1 MKRIVEIDI
10 LRAFATV
17 LLLLHHAGIYQFEVY
32 GVTLK
37 VLLRTQIGLSLIGIF
52 VFLSG
57 FLLGYYIKHNPHLK
71 LRDYYVR
78 RVVKLY
84 PPYIVSLIL
93 FQVLL
98 SVQLESPDFW
108 IHLFGL
114 QILLAPAY
122 SAPIITLWYF
132 GLLIAFLLII
142 PVGLHKCK
150 KIGPS
155 ILYLIAVFI
164 LSYVIHEKY
173 QIIEIRFFYYYWV
186 FSLGGLIGRY
196 NTNITKLLRN
206 PLSMLISSTI
216 LVLTAYRLFR
226 SQSAYLVDIHW
237 GHISWATAYMLSFIH
252 LTYIAATKF
261 KRFSRGERLTQL
273 ISRGSYF
280 TYIFHRPVWSIM
292 LIPLP
297 ITEGPITFIIQFFI
311 GSPLVIYLSGKLQ
324 PLYERAVVSRFRVSD
339 KSST

>member
-57 FLLGYYIKHNPHLK
+57 FLLGYYIKHHPHLK

-78 RVVKLY
+78 RVARLY

-108 IHLFGL
+108 YHLFGL

-122 SAPIITLWYF
+122 SVPIITLWYF
-132 GLLIAFLLII
+132 GLLIAYLLVI
-142 PVGLHKCK
+142 PIGLYKCK
-150 KIGPS
+150 KLGPS
-155 ILYLIAVFI
+155 ILYLIAVFF
-164 LSYVIHEKY
+164 LAYLIHEQY
-173 QIIEIRFFYYYWV
+173 QLIEIRFFYYYWV
-186 FSLGGLIGRY
+186 FSLGGLIGRW
-196 NTNITKLLRN
+196 NTNHTKLLRN
-206 PLSMLISSTI
+206 PLSMLISLTI
-216 LVLTAYRLFR
+216 LVLTGYRLFR
-226 SQSAYLVDIHW
+226 SQSAYLAEIHW

-252 LTYIAATKF
+252 LTYVAATKL
-261 KRFSRGERLTQL
+261 KRYRRGERLTQL

-280 TYIFHRPVWSIM
+280 TYIFHRPVWSIL

-297 ITEGPITFIIQFFI
+297 IAEGPITFIIQFFI
-311 GSPLVIYLSGKLQ
+311 GSPLVIYLSGILQ
-324 PLYERAVVSRFRVSD
+324 PLYERAFVSRFKVSD
-339 KSST
+339 KPSI

>member
-1 MKRIVEIDI
+1 M
-10 LRAFATV
+10 
-17 LLLLHHAGIYQFEVY
+17 
-32 GVTLK
+32 
-37 VLLRTQIGLSLIGIF
+37 
-52 VFLSG
+52 
-57 FLLGYYIKHNPHLK
+57 
-71 LRDYYVR
+71 
-78 RVVKLY
+78 
-84 PPYIVSLIL
+84 
-93 FQVLL
+93 
-98 SVQLESPDFW
+98 
-108 IHLFGL
+108 
-114 QILLAPAY
+114 LAPAY

-196 NTNITKLLRN
+196 NISITKLLRN
-206 PLSMLISSTI
+206 PLSILMSSTI
-216 LVLTAYRLFR
+216 LGLTAYRLFR
-226 SQSAYLVDIHW
+226 SQSAYLAEIHW
-237 GHISWATAYMLSFIH
+237 GHISWATAYILSFIH
-252 LTYIAATKF
+252 ITFIEASKL
-261 KRFSRGERLTQL
+261 KRFEWGERLSQL

-280 TYIFHRPVWSIM
+280 TYMFHRPVWNIM

-324 PLYERAVVSRFRVSD
+324 PLYEKVFVSRFKVSD
-339 KSST
+339 KPST

>member
-10 LRAFATV
+10 LRAFATA

-37 VLLRTQIGLSLIGIF
+37 ILLSTQIGLALIGIF

-57 FLLGYYIKHNPHLK
+57 FLLGHYFKHNPNVR
-71 LRDYYVR
+71 LRDYYIR
-78 RVVKLY
+78 RVARLY

-108 IHLFGL
+108 YHFFGL
-114 QILLAPAY
+114 QILLAPAF
-122 SAPIITLWYF
+122 SVPIFTLWYF

-142 PVGLHKCK
+142 PIGLHKCN
-150 KIGPS
+150 KIGPA
-155 ILYLIAVFI
+155 ILYLISAFFLAYI
-164 LSYVIHEKY
+164 LHEKY

-186 FSLGGLIGRY
+186 FSLGGLIGRW
-196 NTNITKLLRN
+196 NTKHTKLLSN
-206 PLSMLISSTI
+206 PLILFMSLTI
-216 LVLTAYRLFR
+216 LVLTGYRLFR
-226 SQSAYLVDIHW
+226 SQNAYLVDLHW
-237 GHISWATAYMLSFIH
+237 GHISWATAYMLSFVH
-252 LTYIAATKF
+252 LTYFAATKF
-261 KRFSRGERLTQL
+261 KRLRWGERLTQL

-280 TYIFHRPVWSIM
+280 TYMFHRPVWSIM

-297 ITEGPITFIIQFFI
+297 IAEGPITFIIQFFI

-324 PLYERAVVSRFRVSD
+324 PLYERAFVSRFKVSD
-339 KSST
+339 KPSS

>member
-17 LLLLHHAGIYQFEVY
+17 LLLLHHSGIYQFEVF
-32 GVTLK
+32 GLTLK
-37 VLLRTQIGLSLIGIF
+37 ILLRTQIGLSLIGIF

-57 FLLGYYIKHNPHLK
+57 FLLGYYIKHNPNLK

-78 RVVKLY
+78 RLAKLY

-98 SVQLESPDFW
+98 SVQLESSDFW

-196 NTNITKLLRN
+196 NISITKLLRN
-206 PLSMLISSTI
+206 PLSILMSSTI
-216 LVLTAYRLFR
+216 LGLTAYRLFR
-226 SQSAYLVDIHW
+226 SQSAYLAEIHW
-237 GHISWATAYMLSFIH
+237 GHISWATAYILSFIH
-252 LTYIAATKF
+252 ITFIEASKL
-261 KRFSRGERLTQL
+261 KRFEWGERLSQL

-280 TYIFHRPVWSIM
+280 TYMFHRPVWNIM

-324 PLYERAVVSRFRVSD
+324 PLYEKVFVSRFKVSD
-339 KSST
+339 KPST

>member
-17 LLLLHHAGIYQFEVY
+17 LLLLHHSGIYQFEVF

-37 VLLRTQIGLSLIGIF
+37 ILLRTQIGLSLIGIF

-57 FLLGYYIKHNPHLK
+57 FLLGNTIKHNPHLK

-78 RVVKLY
+78 RVAKLY

-98 SVQLESPDFW
+98 PVQLERSDFW

-122 SAPIITLWYF
+122 SVPIITLWYF
-132 GLLIAFLLII
+132 GLLIAYLLII
-142 PVGLHKCK
+142 PIGLHKCK
-150 KIGPS
+150 KIGPA

-164 LSYVIHEKY
+164 LAYIIHEKY

-186 FSLGGLIGRY
+186 FSLGGLIGKY
-196 NTNITKLLRN
+196 NTNLTKLLKN

-226 SQSAYLVDIHW
+226 SQRAYLPEIHW
-237 GHISWATAYMLSFIH
+237 GHISWATAYMLSFIY

-261 KRFSRGERLTQL
+261 KRFGWGERLTQL

-280 TYIFHRPVWSIM
+280 TYIFHRPVWSIL

-297 ITEGPITFIIQFFI
+297 LSEGPITFIIRLII
-311 GSPLVIYLSGKLQ
+311 GSPLVIYL
-324 PLYERAVVSRFRVSD
+324 
-339 KSST
+339 

>member
-17 LLLLHHAGIYQFEVY
+17 LLLLHHSGIYQFEVY
-32 GVTLK
+32 GITLK
-37 VLLRTQIGLSLIGIF
+37 ILLRTQIGLALIGIF

-57 FLLGYYIKHNPHLK
+57 FLLGHYLKHNPNLR

-78 RVVKLY
+78 RVAKLY

-108 IHLFGL
+108 YHLFGL

-122 SAPIITLWYF
+122 SVPIITLWYF
-132 GLLIAFLLII
+132 GLLIAYLLVI
-142 PVGLHKCK
+142 PIGLYKCK
-150 KIGPS
+150 KIGTS
-155 ILYLIAVFI
+155 ILYLIAVFFLAYI
-164 LSYVIHEKY
+164 IHEKY

-186 FSLGGLIGRY
+186 FSLGGLIGRWK
-196 NTNITKLLRN
+196 TNHTKLLRN
-206 PLSMLISSTI
+206 PLSMLTSLTI
-216 LVLTAYRLFR
+216 LGLTGYRLFR
-226 SQSAYLVDIHW
+226 SQSAYLAEIHW

-252 LTYIAATKF
+252 LTYVAATKF
-261 KRFSRGERLTQL
+261 KRFEWGERLTQL

-280 TYIFHRPVWSIM
+280 TYIFHRPVWSILLM
-292 LIPLP
+292 PLP
-297 ITEGPITFIIQFFI
+297 VTEGPITFIIQFFI

-324 PLYERAVVSRFRVSD
+324 PLYEEVFVSRFKVSD
-339 KSST
+339 KPST

>member
-17 LLLLHHAGIYQFEVY
+17 LLLLHHSGIYQFEVY

-37 VLLRTQIGLSLIGIF
+37 ILIRTQIGLALIGIF

-57 FLLGYYIKHNPHLK
+57 FLLGYYLKHNPNLR
-71 LRDYYVR
+71 LRDYYIR
-78 RVVKLY
+78 RVARLY

-108 IHLFGL
+108 YHLFGL

-122 SAPIITLWYF
+122 SVPIITLWYF
-132 GLLIAFLLII
+132 GLLIAYLLII
-142 PVGLHKCK
+142 PIGLYKCK
-150 KIGPS
+150 KLGPAL
-155 ILYLIAVFI
+155 LYLIAVFFLAYI
-164 LSYVIHEKY
+164 IHEKY

-196 NTNITKLLRN
+196 TTNQTKLLKN
-206 PLSMLISSTI
+206 PLSLLISSII
-216 LVLTAYRLFR
+216 LVFTAYRLFR
-226 SQSAYLVDIHW
+226 SQSAYLAEIHW

-252 LTYIAATKF
+252 LTYVAATKF
-261 KRFSRGERLTQL
+261 KRFERGERLTQL

-280 TYIFHRPVWSIM
+280 TYIFHRPVWSILLM
-292 LIPLP
+292 PLP
-297 ITEGPITFIIQFFI
+297 VTEGPITFIIQFFI

-324 PLYERAVVSRFRVSD
+324 PLYERAFVSRFKVSD
-339 KSST
+339 KPST

>member
-37 VLLRTQIGLSLIGIF
+37 VLLRTQIGLALIGIF

-57 FLLGYYIKHNPHLK
+57 FLLGHYLQHNPNLR

-98 SVQLESPDFW
+98 SVQLESQDFW

-122 SAPIITLWYF
+122 SVPIITLWYF
-132 GLLIAFLLII
+132 GLLIAYLLII
-142 PVGLHKCK
+142 PIGLYKCK
-150 KIGPS
+150 NLFFS
-155 ILYLIAVFI
+155 ILYLIAVYFLAYI
-164 LSYVIHEKY
+164 IHEKY

-196 NTNITKLLRN
+196 NTTLTKLLRN
-206 PLSMLISSTI
+206 PLSLLISSTI
-216 LVLTAYRLFR
+216 LVLTAYQLFR
-226 SQSAYLVDIHW
+226 SQSAYLVELHW

-252 LTYIAATKF
+252 LTYVAATKF
-261 KRFSRGERLTQL
+261 KRFRWVERLTQL

-280 TYIFHRPVWSIM
+280 TYMFHRPVWSIM
-292 LIPLP
+292 LMPLP

-324 PLYERAVVSRFRVSD
+324 PLYERAFVSRFGVSG
-339 KSST
+339 KPPA